1 MLNGI
6 ETVNPGEIEK
16 KSFEIITGI
25 LGDRSFPPMQEQII
39 KRVIHTTADFEF
51 ADIIRISD
59 GAIGKAIAAVM
70 SGCDIFTDTKM
81 AAAGISKKTLEQWG
95 GQVTCLIDDV
105 SVAKEAKERNVTR
118 SSVCTERYAARNKNA
133 IFVIGNAPTALIR
146 LSELIK
152 EKAASPAFVVG
163 VPVGFVNVVEAKKM
177 IMDTGVPYIVS
188 EGRKGGSNVAAAI
201 INAVLYMMRD
211 GTK

>member
-16 KSFEIITGI
+16 KSFEIISGI
-25 LGDRSFPPMQEQII
+25 LGNRKFPPMHGPII

-51 ADIIRISD
+51 ADIIRISN
-59 GAIGKAIAAVM
+59 GAVNKATEAIM
-70 SGCDIFTDTKM
+70 SGCPVFTDTKM
-81 AAAGISKKTLEQWG
+81 AAAGINKKALGIWG
-95 GQVTCLIDDV
+95 GQVTCLIDDII
-105 SVAKEAKERNVTR
+105 VANEAKEKNVTR
-118 SSVCTERYAARNKNA
+118 SAVCMERYAEMDKNG
-133 IFVIGNAPTALIR
+133 IFVVGNAPTALIR
-146 LSELIK
+146 LTELIQNGI
-152 EKAASPAFVVG
+152 ASPAFVVG

-177 IMDTGVPYIVS
+177 IMGTGVPYIVT

-201 INAVLYMMRD
+201 VNALLYMLRD